1 MKVRMASPFPFDL
14 SLFMFLLFL
23 REHSLGY
30 CAKIWYLYAPNS
42 EDLSHKKER
51 LRE

>member
-1 MKVRMASPFPFDL
+1 MASPFPFDL

-23 REHSLGY
+23 RWDSLGY
-30 CAKIWYLYAPNS
+30 CAKIWYLYTPNS